1 MSKPTI
7 GWVGLGNMGIP
18 MATNLIQAGYDVT
31 VYNRTAEKATPLV
44 ELGAKTTA
52 TAKELAQSVDIV
64 ITMVSDSAT
73 VEAVMFEENGVYA
86 GVREGQTVIDMS
98 TIAPDTSRLV
108 ANKMRDKGVQFL
120 DAPVSGS
127 VGPAKTGTLVILVG
141 GDKQVYETCSPIFN
155 VLGKASFHFGENG
168 QGSHAKLCVNLMLGV
183 TIQGL
188 SEALVLAEKTGLDR
202 KTILDMFAQ
211 TAIASPIVTGKS
223 PLILE
228 DNFEAAFAL
237 KHMEKDFGL
246 AMDEAK
252 KSQAAL
258 PATAASHQTYV
269 AAKANGMGDLDLT
282 AVLVQLLQM
291 SGVHKN

>member
-1 MSKPTI
+1 MTKPTI

-18 MATNLIQAGYDVT
+18 MATNLINAGYDVT
-31 VYNRTAEKATPLV
+31 VYNRTAEKAAPLV
-44 ELGAKTTA
+44 ELGAKTA
-52 TAKELAQSVDIV
+52 ASARELAEQADIV

-73 VEAVMFEENGVYA
+73 VEAVMFGPDGVSE
-86 GVREGQTVIDMS
+86 GVRAGQTVIDMS

-108 ANKMRDKGVQFL
+108 AARMKDKGVHFL

-127 VGPAKTGTLVILVG
+127 VGPAKTGTLVTLVG
-141 GDKQVYETCSPIFN
+141 GDRDVYEACSPIFH

-168 QGSHAKLCVNLMLGV
+168 QGSHAKLVVNLMLGITV
-183 TIQGL
+183 QGL
-188 SEALVLAEKTGLDR
+188 SEALVLADKTGLDR
-202 KTILDMFAQ
+202 RTILDMFAQ

-223 PLILE
+223 PLIL
-228 DNFEAAFAL
+228 DNNFEAAFSL

-246 AMDEAK
+246 ALDEAK

-269 AAKANGMGDLDLT
+269 AAKANGLGDQDLT
-282 AVLVQLLQM
+282 AVLLQLMQM
-291 SGVHKN
+291 SGLK